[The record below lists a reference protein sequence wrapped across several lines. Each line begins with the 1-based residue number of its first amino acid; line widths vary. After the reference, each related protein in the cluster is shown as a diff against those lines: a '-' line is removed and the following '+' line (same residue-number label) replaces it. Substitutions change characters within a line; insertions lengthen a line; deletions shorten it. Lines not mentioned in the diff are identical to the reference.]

1 MGMLHRMLCTAVV
14 GTAAAFWSAPGAA
27 LPIATRVQ
35 ALAGD
40 GIIDGA
46 ASSRHYHGRVGQRR
60 HREAYTRRHG
70 NHAGPAIAGAALGII
85 GGALTAATAPRY
97 GYHNQPASEAY
108 PVYAPDPDYGYYS
121 APVYSETAMA
131 TAMAMVAGTRA
142 GITVAMEEAGTTAT
156 PACCPASQDR
166 SISPEPPRARTR
178 HIG

>member
-46 ASSRHYHGRVGQRR
+46 ASSRHYRGRVGQRR

-70 NHAGPAIAGAALGII
+70 NHAGAAIAGAALGII

-97 GYHNQPASEAY
+97 GYHNQPAYEAY

-121 APVYSETAMA
+121 APVYS
-131 TAMAMVAGTRA
+131 VNGYGDGYGYGGGYSGRYY
-142 GITVAMEEAGTTAT
+142 GGYGGGGYY
-156 PACCPASQDR
+156 SD
-166 SISPEPPRARTR
+166 PRVLS
-178 HIG
+178 GQPGSLNQP